1 MANNFRCAHILAC
14 GSKHLFDEPCEFVN
28 NECNYGCEECEN
40 YSSPVTCDA
49 CDYRDCRNGFKSEN
63 DYYRY

>member
-1 MANNFRCAHILAC
+1 MANNFKCAHIHGC
-14 GSKHLFDEPCEFVN
+14 GSKLEQDPLCEFVN
-28 NECNYGCEECEN
+28 NECGYGCEECEN